1 LVCKG
6 AEGGRWRDPGKISL
20 QGISVSFLS
29 QPTEWN
35 VRDSDTTVLF
45 PPASELTGG
54 SKKTAEFA
62 KKHHKTWIH
71 LAAGDPDVAQRP
83 TDWLVQNAVEVL
95 NVEGLGH
102 ANIGIATLGL
112 LKYRYRKRKPK
123 ERTTTSVISVVVIS
137 VVVVIPSV
145 IATATGVGIATAA
158 TGVVTSTR
166 VVINSV
172 CLTRRYSAYC

>member
-83 TDWLVQNAVEVL
+83 TDWRAQNAVEVL
-95 NVEGLGH
+95 NVEDPPACQYWNRHPWPIKIPVPETEAQRTDYHQCYIRCCNIRCCSNSLGNSDRH
-102 ANIGIATLGL
+102 WRGNSDRRHWRGNFH
-112 LKYRYRKRKPK
+112 
-123 ERTTTSVISVVVIS
+123 
-137 VVVVIPSV
+137 PS
-145 IATATGVGIATAA
+145 GD
-158 TGVVTSTR
+158 
-166 VVINSV
+166 
-172 CLTRRYSAYC
+172 